1 MERDKI
7 YEKVQKA
14 LIKRA
19 LGYDTSETVEEYTSD
34 GTDMT
39 IVRKKVTT
47 KNVPPD
53 ISAAKLLLENINE
66 GDNGL
71 QGMSDEQL
79 EVEKQRLLTML
90 KEMYSNEDSK
100 KRR

>member
-1 MERDKI
+1 MEREKI

-66 GDNGL
+66 GDEVL

-79 EVEKQRLLTML
+79 EAEKQRLLTML
-90 KEMYSNEDSK
+90 KEMYNNENSK

>member
-1 MERDKI
+1 MEREKI

-19 LGYDTSETVEEYTSD
+19 LGYDTSETVEEYSSD

-39 IVRKKVTT
+39 MIKKKVTK

-53 ISAAKLLLENINE
+53 ISAAKLLLENIGEQAN
-66 GDNGL
+66 DL
-71 QGMSDEQL
+71 HSLSDEQL
-79 EVEKQRLLTML
+79 EAEKERLLSML
-90 KEMYSNEDSK
+90 KEKCGNENSK
-100 KRR
+100 RGS